1 MIDFP
6 KYCLPV
12 MMIMIGACQTTSFPE
27 DALDT
32 TFNERKNIMQ
42 ARMLCE
48 QQFKTFIFHGRGYK
62 KKEGNYVIMGEG
74 GLDNS
79 FRATCK

>member
-1 MIDFP
+1 MDTRFSLFLLITV
-6 KYCLPV
+6 LGV
-12 MMIMIGACQTTSFPE
+12 SACQTTSLPE

-32 TFNERKNIMQ
+32 TSGERHTIMQ

-62 KKEGNYVIMGEG
+62 KKEGNMVIMGEG